1 MDQRTPIESISD
13 EDLAKAV
20 QDGDLQ
26 AFDALLKRY
35 YQKILR
41 YGRKFLLGAQDSEDA
56 AQTIFLKAYRF
67 IKSYNASRKFSPW
80 IYGIAHNEFINLGK
94 KRVKEQVEFF
104 DDESFFPYPTVDQ
117 PTNRDLSNLEVK
129 GILDECLGQ
138 LAAKYREPVVLYFLE
153 DLDYK
158 QIAQILRLPISTV
171 GTRIKRAKYKL
182 KELSE
187 AYKDML

>member
-1 MDQRTPIESISD
+1 MDQKTPIESASD

-35 YQKILR
+35 YKKILR
-41 YGRKFLLGAQDSEDA
+41 YGRRFLLGVQDSEDA

-67 IKSYNASRKFSPW
+67 IKSYNTSRKFSPW

-94 KRVKEQVEFF
+94 KREKQQVEFF
-104 DDESFFPYPTVDQ
+104 DDDEFFPHPSVDKSSGK
-117 PTNRDLSNLEVK
+117 DLSDLEIK
-129 GILDECLGQ
+129 GILDECLDQ

-182 KELSE
+182 KEVSK

>member
-1 MDQRTPIESISD
+1 MESTSD
-13 EDLAKAV
+13 ESDENLAKAV
-20 QDGDLQ
+20 QEGDLQ

-41 YGRKFLLGAQDSEDA
+41 YGRRFLLGVQDSEDA
-56 AQTIFLKAYRF
+56 TQIIFLKAYRF
-67 IKSYNASRKFSPW
+67 IKSYNTSRKFSPW

-94 KRVKEQVEFF
+94 KREKQQVEFF
-104 DDESFFPYPTVDQ
+104 DDEEFFPYPAVDKSSGG
-117 PTNRDLSNLEVK
+117 DLSDLEVK

-158 QIAQILRLPISTV
+158 EIAQILRLPISTV

-182 KELSE
+182 RKVSKVSKV
-187 AYKDML
+187 YKDMQ